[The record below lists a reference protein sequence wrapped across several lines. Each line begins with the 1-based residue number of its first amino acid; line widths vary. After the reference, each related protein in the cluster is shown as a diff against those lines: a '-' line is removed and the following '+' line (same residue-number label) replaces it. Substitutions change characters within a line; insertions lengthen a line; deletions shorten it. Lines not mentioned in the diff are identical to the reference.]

1 MAFLFSFH
9 NGGAIEGADFL
20 RYLVEVME
28 DAVVGFPGHSVYI
41 ADVFG
46 RPGGKDEEGAV
57 LTGMETGGF
66 GFPITEDGFFLDM
79 DEGIAAL

>member
-1 MAFLFSFH
+1 
-9 NGGAIEGADFL
+9 
-20 RYLVEVME
+20 ME
-28 DAVVGFPGHSVYI
+28 DAVVGFLWGMPLTSPMFSGDQE
-41 ADVFG
+41 A
-46 RPGGKDEEGAV
+46 RDEEGAV